1 MFLFRVPRTSAFNV
15 LDERME
21 AQLDGVNMPADAG
34 REGGSVGIARRSRKA
49 CAPEKVTVFAF
60 FHLLDSD
67 DVHVR
72 LLGLK
77 ALEEG
82 LGEDEVVAAP
92 AGGVAGRQRFASD
105 DPLYIE

>member
-1 MFLFRVPRTSAFNV
+1 MSSMKEWKHSSTASMCLRTQAERVGQSASRV
-15 LDERME
+15 DR
-21 AQLDGVNMPADAG
+21 A
-34 REGGSVGIARRSRKA
+34 SRS
-49 CAPEKVTVFAF
+49 APEKVAVFAF